1 MDVKKDILWRVYLVY
16 FGMLVFGVAI
26 IAKIVYIQI
35 KEGEE
40 LTEKAI
46 TQELKVFNIESNR
59 GNILAA
65 DGSLLATS
73 VPIFEVR
80 FDAASPSISSSLF
93 NNKVDS
99 IAKGLSK
106 ILNKS
111 SRSIK
116 NELVASRKKG
126 NRYMLISRKVSYNQ
140 LKQIRQ
146 LPIFRDGKY
155 RGGLITIQKTQ
166 RAHPFDE
173 LAARTIGYVIEE
185 EDLYVGLEGAYSEML
200 TGNDGKQVRRRIN
213 HGDWIPI
220 HDDNEVE
227 PVDGLDL
234 VTTIDIHIQDVA
246 EQALLETLLINKAFQ
261 GCAVVM
267 EVKTGKILANANLRY
282 DSTDGYYKEI
292 YNYSIGESIE
302 PGSTFKLAS
311 ILAALEDNKT
321 KLTDSLITGE
331 GYTSYYNRG
340 MQDVHKIGNGRITVR
355 DAFEHS
361 SNVGISKVI
370 NEAYKNEPEK
380 FIERLYSFN
389 LNTPLNL
396 EIKGEGRPQIKHPS
410 NKTIWYGTS
419 LPWMSIGYE
428 LTVTPM
434 QTLTLYNSIANNGVM
449 VKPYFV
455 TEIMEGGV
463 SKQHFDPQVINAKVV
478 SESTLAQAKSLLE
491 GVIERGTGKSTFK
504 NAPYKVAGKTGTAQI
519 AVGGKY
525 NKKNYNGTF
534 VGYFPADNPVYS
546 CIVVVNNPSAGKY
559 YGGSVAAPVFKE
571 IADNLYATSISL
583 EMATTDLRDSILSTW
598 VKRPL
603 HVTAAKN
610 ICNNLNI
617 PFVESQGSEEWV
629 VANSKSGTTEF
640 EGVRFPEQIVPN
652 VKGMKAKDAVFLLEN
667 MGISISLNGR
677 GVVRSQS
684 VRSGNRVTPNM
695 RINLELS
702 NI

>member
-1 MDVKKDILWRVYLVY
+1 MDIKKDILWRVYLVY
-16 FGMLVFGVAI
+16 FGMLLFGMAI
-26 IAKIVYIQI
+26 IAKIVYIQMR
-35 KEGEE
+35 EGEE

-46 TQELKVFNIESNR
+46 SQELKVFNIESNR
-59 GNILAA
+59 GNIIAV

-80 FDAASPSISSSLF
+80 FDASNPAISNAQF
-93 NNKVDS
+93 NSKVDS
-99 IAKGLSK
+99 IAIGLGK

-111 SRSIK
+111 SRTIK
-116 NELVASRKKG
+116 NQLVTARKKG
-126 NRYMLISRKVSYNQ
+126 NRYMLISRKVSYDQ
-140 LKQIRQ
+140 LKQIRR
-146 LPIFRDGKY
+146 LPIFRNGKY
-155 RGGLITIQKTQ
+155 RGGLITLQKTQ

-173 LAARTIGYVIEE
+173 LAARTIGYVIEK
-185 EDLYVGLEGAYSEML
+185 EDLYVGLEGAYSDKL
-200 TGNDGKQVRRRIN
+200 SGTDGKQVMRRIN

-227 PVDGLDL
+227 PIDGLDL
-234 VTTIDIHIQDVA
+234 ITTLDIHIQDVA
-246 EQALLETLLINKAFQ
+246 EQALLETLLKNKAFQ

-267 EVKTGKILANANLRY
+267 EVKTGKIRANANLRY
-282 DSTDGYYKEI
+282 DSADGQYKES

-321 KLTDSLITGE
+321 QLTDSLITGE
-331 GYTSYYNRG
+331 GYTTYYNRG
-340 MQDVHKIGNGRITVR
+340 MQDVHKIGNGRVTVR

-396 EIKGEGRPQIKHPS
+396 EIKGEGKPQIKHPS
-410 NKTIWYGTS
+410 NKNIWYGTS

-434 QTLTLYNSIANNGVM
+434 QTLTLYNSIANDGVM

-455 TEIMEGGV
+455 TDIMEGGV
-463 SKQHFDPQVINAKVV
+463 SKQHFESQVINPQVV
-478 SESTLAQAKSLLE
+478 SESTLLQAKSLLE

-504 NAPYKVAGKTGTAQI
+504 NCPYKVAGKTGTAQI
-519 AVGGKY
+519 AVGGAY

-583 EMATTDLRDSILSTW
+583 EKATNEVQDSLTKSW
-598 VKRPL
+598 KKRPL
-603 HVTAAKN
+603 YAKDAKA
-610 ICNNLNI
+610 IFSELNI
-617 PFVESQGSEEWV
+617 PFVENQGAEEWI
-629 VANSKSGTTEF
+629 VASGENGTTAF
-640 EGVRFPEQIVPN
+640 EAVRFPEKVVPN
-652 VKGMKAKDAVFLLEN
+652 VKGMKARDAVFLLEN
-667 MGISISLNGR
+667 LGISISINGR

-684 VRSGNRVTPNM
+684 VRSGSRVTPNM
-695 RINLELS
+695 QINLELS
-702 NI
+702 NM

>member
-1 MDVKKDILWRVYLVY
+1 MDIRKDILWRVYLVY
-16 FGMLVFGVAI
+16 FGMLLFGIAI
-26 IAKIVYIQI
+26 IAKIVYIQV

-40 LTEKAI
+40 LHEKAI
-46 TQELKVFNIESNR
+46 TQELKVFNIESTK
-59 GNILAA
+59 GNILAS

-80 FDAASPSISSSLF
+80 FDAANPAISNSLF
-93 NNKVDS
+93 NAKVDS
-99 IAKGLSK
+99 IARGLAI

-111 SRSIK
+111 ARSIK
-116 NELVASRKKG
+116 NQLVAARKKG
-126 NRYMLISRKVSYNQ
+126 NRYLLINRKTSYDQ
-140 LKQIRQ
+140 LKQMRK
-146 LPIFRDGKY
+146 LPIFREGKY
-155 RGGLITIQKTQ
+155 RGGLISIQKTQ

-173 LAARTIGYVIEE
+173 LAARTIGYVIEDE
-185 EDLYVGLEGAYSEML
+185 NLYVGLEGAYAETL
-200 TGNDGKQVRRRIN
+200 TGKDGKQVMRRIN
-213 HGDWIPI
+213 HGDWVPI
-220 HDDNEVE
+220 HDENEVE
-227 PVDGLDL
+227 PADGLDI
-234 VTTIDIHIQDVA
+234 VTTLNIHIQDVA
-246 EQALLETLLINKAFQ
+246 EQALLETLLKNKAFQ

-267 EVKTGKILANANLRY
+267 EVATGKIRANANLRY
-282 DSTDGYYKEI
+282 DSTDGYYKET

-321 KLTDSLITGE
+321 KLTDSIVTGE
-331 GYTSYYNRG
+331 GYTTYYNRG

-361 SNVGISKVI
+361 SNVGISKI
-370 NEAYKNEPEK
+370 IYGAYKDEPSK

-389 LNTPLNL
+389 LNKPLNL

-410 NKTIWYGTS
+410 NKRIWYGTS

-455 TEIMEGGV
+455 TDIMEGGV
-463 SKQHFDPQVINAKVV
+463 PKEHFDTQIINPQIV
-478 SESTLAQAKSLLE
+478 SEHTLKQAQSLLE
-491 GVIERGTGKSTFK
+491 GVVERGTGKSTFK
-504 NAPYKVAGKTGTAQI
+504 NCPYKVAGKTGTAQI

-525 NKKNYNGTF
+525 NKENYNGTF

-559 YGGSVAAPVFKE
+559 YGGSVAAPVFKQ
-571 IADNLYATSISL
+571 IADNIYATSISINVDNGL
-583 EMATTDLRDSILSTW
+583 ADSVQSTPQI
-598 VKRPL
+598 RPL
-603 HVTAAKN
+603 YANDATV
-610 ICNNLNI
+610 IYSSLNI
-617 PFVESQGSEEWV
+617 PFIESQGTEEWV
-629 VANSKSGTTEF
+629 IANTQSGTSEF
-640 EGVRFPEQIVPN
+640 EAVRFAEKVVPN

-667 MGISISLNGR
+667 MGISISLSGR
-677 GVVRSQS
+677 GVVRTQS
-684 VRSGNRVTPNM
+684 VRAGSRVTPNM
-695 RINLELS
+695 HINLELS